1 MPGAPVEEDMAFDET
16 EVARWTRP
24 DVQQRRRWREAWL
37 ALMDL
42 CLWGELRSTQ
52 IGTLSRLRKRVLDLG
67 EKLRSYV
74 GDRQWIPHPRE
85 RIKNCLSSGLQLREA
100 LGKVTE
106 SLEQLDGGA
115 DLAQLQTMW
124 DTFSSSLLDDL
135 GPREEALVA
144 LLNQQYAEDV

>member
-1 MPGAPVEEDMAFDET
+1 MAFDAE

-24 DVQQRRRWREAWL
+24 EAAQRQRWRAQWL

-42 CLWGELRSTQ
+42 CLWGELKSSQ

-67 EKLRSYV
+67 ERLRSYAS
-74 GDRQWIPHPRE
+74 DRQWIPHPRE

-100 LGKVTE
+100 AAKVTE

-115 DLAQLQTMW
+115 DLAQLRTMW
-124 DTFSSSLLDDL
+124 DTFSSSLFGDL

-144 LLNQQYAEDV
+144 LLNQQYGEDV